1 MKVLEKKWS
10 FFTSLTDYKVLHV
23 CLVNMNDYK
32 QRIYNHREMIMTMMM
47 MMMIIIIIMIII
59 ISVGKH

>member
-32 QRIYNHREMIMTMMM
+32 QRIYNHREMMMM
-47 MMMIIIIIMIII
+47 MMMIIIII